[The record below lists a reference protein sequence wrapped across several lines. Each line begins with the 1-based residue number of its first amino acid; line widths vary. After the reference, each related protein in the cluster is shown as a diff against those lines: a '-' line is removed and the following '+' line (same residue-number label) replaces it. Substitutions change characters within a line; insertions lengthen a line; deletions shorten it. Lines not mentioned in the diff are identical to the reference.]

1 MPTYSSPSSPAQ
13 PGDEAQERVIP
24 FPGSARSAG
33 EPEPLPRR
41 RREVRDAD
49 RGSVPRRPRR
59 RRQSTPWLQRN
70 ALSVAAASILLAL
83 LGLGFG
89 LLQMINRPEP
99 VPSLLAVGQPEPT
112 SVAAGTVLT
121 AAATGPSVALVA
133 SSVSGPSASEPRR
146 DIQSSVKVIEAN
158 YTVASGDTLG
168 QIATRFNTTVERI
181 QALNNLTDPRAL
193 RIGTKLVIPPA
204 F

>member
-1 MPTYSSPSSPAQ
+1 M
-13 PGDEAQERVIP
+13 
-24 FPGSARSAG
+24 
-33 EPEPLPRR
+33 
-41 RREVRDAD
+41 
-49 RGSVPRRPRR
+49 PRRPRR

-89 LLQMINRPEP
+89 LLQLINRPEP
-99 VPSLLAVGQPEPT
+99 VPALLAVGQPEPT

-133 SSVSGPSASEPRR
+133 SSVSGPPASEPRR
-146 DIQSSVKVIEAN
+146 DIQSSVKVIEPN